1 MDNIEKM
8 TIDTQENTSIS
19 EKVVDENRSWYR
31 VSCFANNNKTDHV
44 MLSTKQ
50 YEYPI
55 TNQSKS

>member
-1 MDNIEKM
+1 
-8 TIDTQENTSIS
+8 
-19 EKVVDENRSWYR
+19 VVDENRSWYR

-50 YEYPI
+50 YKYPI